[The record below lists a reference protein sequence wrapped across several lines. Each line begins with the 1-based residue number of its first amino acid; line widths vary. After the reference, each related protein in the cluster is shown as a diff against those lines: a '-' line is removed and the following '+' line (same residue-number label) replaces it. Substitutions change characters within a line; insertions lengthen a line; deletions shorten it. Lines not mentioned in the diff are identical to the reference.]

1 MSGGHLDDAFGRLL
15 ELFPSLDQSAKD
27 AVRTRLLD
35 YFEIA
40 GAEDPRVIAARRTL
54 TNLLY

>member
-1 MSGGHLDDAFGRLL
+1 L
-15 ELFPSLDQSAKD
+15 ELFPTLDQAGKD

-35 YFEIA
+35 FFEIA
-40 GAEDPRVIAARRTL
+40 GAEDARVIAARRTL